1 MRNRSSDPGQNNKTK
16 INKKREENGED
27 NVRTILCG

>member
-1 MRNRSSDPGQNNKTK
+1 MRNRSSDQGQNNKTK
-16 INKKREENGED
+16 INEKQEENGED

>member
-1 MRNRSSDPGQNNKTK
+1 MRNRSSDQGQNNKTK
-16 INKKREENGED
+16 INEKQAENGED

>member
-1 MRNRSSDPGQNNKTK
+1 MRNRSSDQGQNNKTK
-16 INKKREENGED
+16 INEKQEENGEH